1 MAHDTYTQVTYFR
14 TALDPLDVYRLDDII
29 NHGSADDTSTPAA
42 ALATHLRGLNP
53 RLRWHVPGD
62 LEEVISQH
70 YPPDSDGVVSLA
82 GKAHL
87 DAAVFSHD
95 GHCAIFVALRAVLGS
110 ALSARSMWFPGS
122 CEAAPGLPRATT
134 TGIAYS
140 GSSCLDIPE
149 GIGTA
154 EYLAGVR
161 DPIPWLTKIDFLTYL
176 DTPDLVPG
184 CTPAVPAG
192 FRPVSWTDDA
202 WFAPRLRAPGVDV
215 IADSVGPYHEEMTAV
230 VSAIYQGP
238 GLPRLVRLS
247 SS

>member
-1 MAHDTYTQVTYFR
+1 MAQTDRTQVTYFR

-29 NHGSADDTSTPAA
+29 NRGGEDDTTTPAA

-62 LEEVISQH
+62 LEEVVAQH
-70 YPPDSDGVVSLA
+70 YLAESTGVVSLA
-82 GKAHL
+82 GKAHM

-95 GHCAIFVALRAVLGS
+95 GHCTIFVALRAVLNS
-110 ALSARSMWFPGS
+110 RSSRSMWFPGK
-122 CEAAPGLPRATT
+122 CDAVAGLPRATT
-134 TGIAYS
+134 TGVLYS
-140 GSSCLDIPE
+140 GSSSLDIPE
-149 GIGTA
+149 GIDTA

-161 DPIPWLTKIDFLTYL
+161 DPVPWITKIDLLTYL

-215 IADSVGPYHEEMTAV
+215 LADSVGPYHEEMTAV

-238 GLPRLVRLS
+238 GLPRLVRVS
-247 SS
+247 EG

>member
-1 MAHDTYTQVTYFR
+1 MARDTYTQVTYFR

-29 NHGSADDTSTPAA
+29 NHGGEDDTTTPAA

-53 RLRWHVPGD
+53 KLRWHVPGD
-62 LEEVISQH
+62 LEEVVAHS
-70 YPPDSDGVVSLA
+70 YPDDSSGVVSLA
-82 GKAHL
+82 GKAHM

-95 GHCAIFVALRAVLGS
+95 GHCTIFVALRAVLNARS
-110 ALSARSMWFPGS
+110 SRSMWFPGK
-122 CEAAPGLPRATT
+122 CDAVAGLPRATT
-134 TGIAYS
+134 MGVDYT
-140 GSSCLDIPE
+140 GSSSLDIPV
-149 GIGTA
+149 GIDTA